1 MILTMGGFY
10 LKASESYDVDGVC
23 MVNLLLKGDTY
34 NEVDRLA
41 NNHKTFISLCEIIE
55 VLRGPLIDEVV

>member
-10 LKASESYDVDGVC
+10 LKASESYEYDVDGVHG
-23 MVNLLLKGDTY
+23 LLLKGDVY
-34 NEVDRLA
+34 NEVA
-41 NNHKTFISLCEIIE
+41 KQITKIIE